1 MAQVLTLHENKANP
15 VPIPHTKIV
24 EAYGLRKCPKL
35 VEQVAQDVDIEIRI
49 NALAVLCDEFN
60 NPYSIAGCAKAGCI
74 RILANMVVDP
84 DYVTR
89 DRASKALSICA
100 KDANGVQAILDENV
114 VGVILLGLKD
124 NSDAV
129 RTNVYEC
136 FYHLSRTSA
145 GANACVE
152 SKAAV
157 IFVEAISKENDS
169 LKSLILK
176 CIYNLV
182 GSDQGRQD
190 AIAASVIEICI
201 ELIKE
206 NKDRTLDVA
215 IQATRT
221 LGFICFDEDAKDKAI
236 NCDAMNVLFALLKDK
251 TKQNNYSIDLK
262 STITMA
268 LMAITST
275 DEGKRQILTCDGI
288 DCLVSLLN
296 EDNRVVKLNTLKL
309 ISSAAVYPPNRLRFL
324 QDHGCITLLNK
335 IKDSDDSMLKKHAK
349 MAFESVNWTP

>member
-15 VPIPHTKIV
+15 APIPYTKIV

-35 VEQVAQDVDIEIRI
+35 VEQVAQDADIDIRI
-49 NALAVLCDEFN
+49 NALAVLCDEVN
-60 NPYSIAGCAKAGCI
+60 NPYSIASCAKVGCI

-84 DYVTR
+84 DFITR

-100 KDANGVQAILDENV
+100 KDANGVQAILDDNV
-114 VGVILLGLKD
+114 VGIILLGLKD
-124 NSDAV
+124 NSEAV

-136 FYHLSRTSA
+136 FYHLSRTAA
-145 GANACVE
+145 GSNACVE

-157 IFVEAISKENDS
+157 MFVEAISKENDS

-182 GSDQGRQD
+182 GSDQGRYD

-201 ELIKE
+201 QLIKE
-206 NKDRTLDVA
+206 NKEHALDIT

-236 NCDAMNVLFALLKDK
+236 NCDAMSVLFTLLKDK
-251 TKQNNYSIDLK
+251 SINSIDLK
-262 STITMA
+262 STITMT

-296 EDNRVVKLNTLKL
+296 EDNRVVQLNALKV
-309 ISSAAVYPPNRLRFL
+309 ISNAAVYPPNRVRFL

-335 IKDSDDSMLKKHAK
+335 IKDSDDIMLKKHATT
-349 MAFESVNWTP
+349 AFESVNWKP